1 MRIKLDFITLVE
13 LTQLHLS
20 NTSFWGT
27 TTWSSNNQFYRMMV
41 RWIASTPTSNKQKKI
56 VVKYLMVIK
65 L

>member
-1 MRIKLDFITLVE
+1 MRFNLYITLVE
-13 LTQLHLS
+13 IIYHLS
-20 NTSFWGT
+20 ITSFWGT
-27 TTWSSNNQFYRMMV
+27 TTWSIKPRFDRMMV